1 MSWVS
6 LEGLTAG
13 ERWWKNGRL
22 QRNQSQKT
30 TKSRQSE
37 SLLISFFLIFSVCEL
52 FRCQAKIGRSK
63 RWTHFNDRLH
73 IDVPDT
79 SKQRHETLSTIL
91 GILRRLDTV
100 AMSSLDMS
108 EINYVDPEGKE
119 GLYKDLSDLQE
130 QVHQLQKGAAEDP
143 KPISCADF
151 FYWYDLVRSLVQLI
165 RRPNRTFN
173 LYEILVSRSSFF
185 IKWKF

>member
-1 MSWVS
+1 M
-6 LEGLTAG
+6 
-13 ERWWKNGRL
+13 
-22 QRNQSQKT
+22 
-30 TKSRQSE
+30 
-37 SLLISFFLIFSVCEL
+37 
-52 FRCQAKIGRSK
+52 GRSK

-73 IDVPDT
+73 IDVPET

-91 GILRRLDTV
+91 EILRRLDTV

-108 EINYVDPEGKE
+108 EINFVDPDGKE

-130 QVHQLQKGAAEDP
+130 QVHQLQKGAVEDP

-173 LYEILVSRSSFF
+173 LYEILVSQHWFSSRLSPNKQAKGQVFF
-185 IKWKF
+185 YS